1 LMPICSVRKIPI
13 LASCLVGWWLMAGAR
28 PAQGSVRPVC
38 KVAPLLNSAHGSI
51 RVDPRRKWIERL
63 PLQGRT
69 GDPRVEP
76 AAALPPPPPGRLRRT
91 LLLPAASAG
100 PSSRPAA
107 ERAAALPPPPPGR
120 LHRPSSRPAAEPVAA
135 LPPPPPGL
143 CSPPGLPDRVP
154 AGRRQKLPQASFVS
168 FCDGRNLLAVGFF
181 SSDCITRQPR

>member
-1 LMPICSVRKIPI
+1 MSIHLRELTEKKNMSMI
-13 LASCLVGWWLMAGAR
+13 R

-38 KVAPLLNSAHGSI
+38 KVAPHLNSAHGSI
-51 RVDPRRKWIERL
+51 RVDPRRKWIERF

-76 AAALPPPPPGRLRRT
+76 AAALPP
-91 LLLPAASAG
+91 G
-100 PSSRPAA
+100 PS
-107 ERAAALPPPPPGR
+107 
-120 LHRPSSRPAAEPVAA
+120 SSRPAAEPAAA

-168 FCDGRNLLAVGFF
+168 FCDGRNLLVVGFF